1 MEKKFKSPE
10 ILKLLEQK
18 LANKNKLMVAIAE
31 TMRTAVLKNFET
43 EGSRI
48 GKPWQRLS
56 HKTIIQREKKGYWP
70 GKILQRTGQLKRSIV
85 SSYGENYAQVSTN
98 LVYAAIQNYGGVI
111 HRSSLKTFLRKK
123 KENKDAR
130 QPKSNKMSSIR
141 IPARP
146 FMKLNEQ
153 DIEKIK
159 QKILTALT
167 KKE

>member
-1 MEKKFKSPE
+1 MDSEFKSPE
-10 ILKLLEQK
+10 LLKLLEQK
-18 LANKNKLMVAIAE
+18 LSNKNKLMVAIAE

-56 HKTIIQREKKGYWP
+56 HKTISQREKKGYWP
-70 GKILQRTGQLKRSIV
+70 GKILQRTGQLKKSVI
-85 SSYGENYAQVSTN
+85 SSYGEDYAQVSTN
-98 LVYAAIQNYGGVI
+98 LIYAAIQNYGGII

-123 KENKDAR
+123 REGKTAKI
-130 QPKSNKMSSIR
+130 PVKNKMNSIR

-146 FMKLNEQ
+146 FIKLNEQ
-153 DIEKIK
+153 DLAKIK
-159 QKILTALT
+159 QKILTALK